1 MTTLYRSGLRLLA
14 GVLLFALAAVD
25 MPARAT
31 FGCHRSCVYSTAR
44 RAPVAAGRRLAIFL
58 HTRL

>member
-1 MTTLYRSGLRLLA
+1 MTILYRRGLRLLA

-31 FGCHRSCVYSTAR
+31 FGGCHRSCVYSTAR
-44 RAPVAAGRRLAIFL
+44 RAR
-58 HTRL
+58 